1 MANYSNNEVT
11 YRVQYRVADEWFFE
25 EDQSDPDRIDPPAV
39 RFTFEDAKKHCRKY
53 GDYLKTTFRIIDKDR
68 EVVYYY

>member
-1 MANYSNNEVT
+1 MAHYSKNEVT

-39 RFTFEDAKKHCRKY
+39 RFTFEDGC
-53 GDYLKTTFRIIDKDR
+53 
-68 EVVYYY
+68 